1 MTMIR
6 KGGRKMTKLSGQF
19 ATILAN
25 YRKARANHG
34 NKPKTQQ
41 QKADK

>member
-1 MTMIR
+1 
-6 KGGRKMTKLSGQF
+6 MTKLSGQF